1 MRRRTVGD
9 WAGLATYFV
18 LAGAA
23 ITFGV
28 LILGSGVGLP
38 PVALAIVVVA
48 ALALIAV
55 PLSRFEPRD
64 AAEPTSEGEDRHE

>member
-1 MRRRTVGD
+1 MRRRTARE
-9 WAGLATYFV
+9 WAALAAYLV

-28 LILGSGVGLP
+28 LILGSAVGLP

-48 ALALIAV
+48 ALAVIAV

-64 AAEPTSEGEDRHE
+64 AAEPTSEEEDRHE

>member
-1 MRRRTVGD
+1 MRRRTARE
-9 WAGLATYFV
+9 WAALATYFV

-23 ITFGV
+23 ITVGV
-28 LILGSGVGLP
+28 LILGSVVGLP
-38 PVALAIVVVA
+38 PVALAVLVVA

-64 AAEPTSEGEDRHE
+64 AAEPTSEEEDRHE